1 MRYEEG
7 TIIFPFAAGCRCLC
21 HMAVQVAQPAAIC
34 LAEQADGGSKY
45 GRHSYRITVLLLIVC
60 IFKLFPT
67 GTVATYLLKFP
78 TFFFKFIKNG
88 EKCLPLN
95 GLKATYP

>member
-1 MRYEEG
+1 
-7 TIIFPFAAGCRCLC
+7 
-21 HMAVQVAQPAAIC
+21 MAVQVAQPAAIC
-34 LAEQADGGSKY
+34 LAEQAEGGSKIWKAQLSNNSSTADSVY
-45 GRHSYRITVLLLIVC
+45 FHCHS
-60 IFKLFPT
+60 KLFPT